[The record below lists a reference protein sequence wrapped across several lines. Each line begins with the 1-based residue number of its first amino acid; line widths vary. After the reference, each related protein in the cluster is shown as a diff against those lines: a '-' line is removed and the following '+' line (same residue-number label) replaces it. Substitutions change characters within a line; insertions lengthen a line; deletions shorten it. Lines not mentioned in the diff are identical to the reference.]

1 MTRWADILALHL
13 EAGKHSVLLTVGEI
27 KGSTPRETGARM
39 LITAQN
45 TCGTIGGGQLEYKA
59 IQKAR
64 DILKSKSKAPEI
76 MSLPLGPELAQ
87 CCGGSV
93 DLLLAPLDVKDRS
106 WLESVAT
113 ASSSTVLMREW
124 KNGHLTYQLLDHPDE
139 LAANDTPLKALVRSV
154 QTDSTAR
161 LFRGAKNA
169 DDFILVEPV
178 LREQFHLVLF
188 GAGHVGKAL
197 VGTLTSY
204 PCRITW
210 VDGRAEEF
218 PAECPPAVKQEI
230 SAQPASFAK
239 SVPAGSFCLVMTHSH
254 QLDLDICEALLKKG
268 DAAFVGLI
276 GSQTKRKKFERRLAS
291 RGLSENDIANLT
303 CPIGLPGLYGKHPAE
318 IAISVSAQLL
328 QIRQEQLAIGQK
340 GEKKIRNRF

>member
-1 MTRWADILALHL
+1 MTSWADILALHR
-13 EAGKHSVLLTVGEI
+13 ESGEHSVLLTVGEI
-27 KGSTPRETGARM
+27 RGSTPRETGARM
-39 LITAQN
+39 LITAQK

-64 DILKSKSKAPEI
+64 GILASANRAPEI

-93 DLLLAPLDVKDRS
+93 DLLLEPLEAKDKN
-106 WLESVAT
+106 WLESVAI
-113 ASSSTVLMREW
+113 ASGGTLLLREW
-124 KNGHLTYQLLDHPDE
+124 KDGHLSHRLLDHPDE
-139 LAANDTPLKALVRSV
+139 LAANDTPLKALIRSV
-154 QTDSTAR
+154 QADSAAR
-161 LFRGAKNA
+161 LFRAEQKT

-197 VGTLTSY
+197 VSILTSY

-210 VDGRAEEF
+210 VDERADEF
-218 PAECPPAVKQEI
+218 PAECPPTVKQEI
-230 SAQPASFAK
+230 STQPASFAK

-254 QLDLDICEALLKKG
+254 QLDLDICETLLKKG
-268 DAAFVGLI
+268 DTAFVGLI
-276 GSQTKRKKFERRLAS
+276 GSQTKRKKFERRLGA
-291 RGLSENDIANLT
+291 RGLSEADIANLT
-303 CPIGLPGLYGKHPAE
+303 CPIGLPELYGKHPAE

-328 QIRQEQLAIGQK
+328 QIRQEQLAIRQR

>member
-13 EAGKHSVLLTVGEI
+13 GAGGRSVLLTVGEI

-39 LITAQN
+39 LVTAQN

-64 DILKSKSKAPEI
+64 DILVSGNKTPEI

-93 DLLLAPLDVKDRS
+93 DLLLDPLEEKDKG

-113 ASSSTVLMREW
+113 ASSGALLLREW
-124 KNGHLTYQLLDHPDE
+124 KNGQLSHRLLDHPDE
-139 LAANDTPLKALVRSV
+139 LAANDTPLKALIRSV
-154 QTDSTAR
+154 QADRRAQ
-161 LFRGAKNA
+161 LFRDDRKA

-197 VGTLTSY
+197 VSTLASY

-210 VDGRAEEF
+210 VDERAGEF
-218 PAECPPAVKQEI
+218 PKERLPAVKQEI
-230 SAQPASFAK
+230 SARPASFAK
-239 SVPAGSFCLVMTHSH
+239 SIPAGSFCLVMTHSH
-254 QLDLDICEALLKKG
+254 QLDLDICEALLNRR

-276 GSQTKRKKFERRLAS
+276 GSQTKRKKFERRLAA
-291 RGLSENDIANLT
+291 RGLPENDIANLT
-303 CPIGLPGLYGKHPAE
+303 CPIGLPGLYGKHPTE

-328 QIRQEQLAIGQK
+328 QIRQEQLAIGQQD
-340 GEKKIRNRF
+340 EKKIRNRF